1 MAVTPSFQYTLAS
14 ASYVKGA
21 AAAALNGT
29 ATVTDGGTVGYQW
42 QQSANNSSWTNI
54 SGATGATYTP
64 PTSAA
69 GTVYYRVIATNRVSA
84 LYPATNLYPAAN
96 LYPNLA
102 SSASA
107 TSGSAAITVTNP
119 ASTPVFSKQPVSAS
133 YNQGDGAAALTVAA
147 SATYGTIS
155 YQWQRSA
162 DGASWSNI
170 SGATGPS
177 YTPSTA
183 AGGAVYYR
191 AVATSTLDGT
201 TASANSDPALI
212 TVYTASAPVWQ
223 QNPAGASYLVG
234 DTPAPLTAKAT
245 APRGTIT
252 YQWQSSPDGNSWT
265 AISGATGESYTP
277 SAAAA
282 GVTYY
287 RAVATNTVGTST
299 AQSQSAAAAI
309 TVYGASQPVF
319 SIQPAGG
326 EYGLDD
332 PAAPLTVKASAER
345 GTISYQWQRSAG
357 GASWTNISGAT
368 GESYT
373 PPTSAEGTVFYRAV
387 ATNTV
392 GTSAASAAS
401 NSAAIAVYTAAPPVF
416 VKDLVPAS
424 YDAGASPAALD
435 GTATVLRGSLGY
447 QWQKSG
453 DANTWE
459 DIPGAVSSQYTPPT
473 GEGGTTYYRVIATN
487 TVGSTT
493 ASAESNPA
501 AITVYVAEEPVF
513 SLQPESAVYYE
524 NAVPAPLTAQ
534 AAAPRGTISYQ
545 WQESADG
552 ESWTDIPGATSAS
565 WTPATGAEGRT
576 LYRIK
581 ATNTVGNTTAS
592 GYSQA
597 AQITI
602 LAAQVPVFLAPLENG
617 SYTKGLVAKKLDGRA
632 ETGDGG
638 TITYQW
644 YRGES
649 AEGPFSP
656 IPGANGPQYR
666 PGTLEVG
673 TLWYYVIAT
682 NTKETSSRTARSN
695 LAQIVVKRA
704 RLTPAERL
712 LDYRRMVQGPFI
724 KLCRLRFLQPDGSTA
739 FALDNNPRNQRNA
752 NFIAQGTIHCNLQN
766 GCRRTAEVT
775 LGNLD
780 GDFDFNVN
788 RVWFG
793 QEIAIDEGL
802 ILSDGSEYYL
812 QQGIFLP
819 VDPVENLSPASRTMT
834 YQLTDKWAMLDGT
847 LGGRLEG
854 TYQVEAG
861 TGIFPPIAALLAED
875 RGNGR
880 PVDNIPPVFTEYYNG
895 KTQALPEGG
904 TGALTDAPY
913 TLTVEGGGSKADVIL
928 GLAGMVNAWIGYDSA
943 GALRLDPSQDDLLDS
958 DKPVEWQFS
967 MSRAKLLGAAYQSK
981 NTEVYNDYIVV
992 GELLGDAAQPKGRAQ
1007 NLDPASDTN
1016 IRLIG
1021 RKTFWMQAPGYGTDT
1036 MCRDLAAWKLKRAA
1050 AMQKAVTISCG
1061 QLFHIR
1067 ENSLVTIVRTDKP
1080 GSPVERHLVMG
1091 FSRPLS
1097 WSGEMTINAVS
1108 VQDLPIATVI

>member
-1 MAVTPSFQYTLAS
+1 MAVTPSFQNTLSS

-21 AAAALNGT
+21 AAVALNGA

-42 QQSANNSSWTNI
+42 QRSTNNSTWTNI

-64 PTSAA
+64 PTSAV

-84 LYPATNLYPAAN
+84 LYPTTNLYPATN
-96 LYPNLA
+96 RYPNVA

-133 YNQGDGAAALTVAA
+133 YNQGASAAALTVAA
-147 SATYGTIS
+147 SATYGAIS

-162 DGASWSNI
+162 NNSTWTNI
-170 SGATGPS
+170 SGATGAN
-177 YTPSTA
+177 YTPSTST
-183 AGGAVYYR
+183 GGAVYYR
-191 AVATSTLDGT
+191 AVATSILDGT
-201 TASANSDPALI
+201 TASANSDAALI
-212 TVYTASAPVWQ
+212 TVYTASAPIWQ
-223 QNPAGASYLVG
+223 QNPAAASYFVG
-234 DTPAPLTAKAT
+234 DAPVPLTAKAT
-245 APRGTIT
+245 APRGTIA
-252 YQWQSSPDGNSWT
+252 YQWQSSPNGSSWT
-265 AISGATGESYTP
+265 AISGATGERYTP
-277 SAAAA
+277 SASAA

-287 RAVATNTVGTST
+287 RTVATNTVGTSSASST
-299 AQSQSAAAAI
+299 SNSAAV

-319 SIQPAGG
+319 SLQPADG
-326 EYGLDD
+326 EYGLND
-332 PAAPLTVKASAER
+332 PAAPLTAKASAER
-345 GTISYQWQRSAG
+345 GTISYQWQTSVDG
-357 GASWTNISGAT
+357 VSWTDIPGAV

-373 PPTSAEGTVFYRAV
+373 PATSAEGTVSYRVAV
-387 ATNTV
+387 TNTV
-392 GTSAASAAS
+392 GTSTASANS
-401 NSAAIAVYTAAPPVF
+401 NSAAVTVYTAAPPVF
-416 VKDLVPAS
+416 TKDLVSAS

-435 GTATVLRGSLGY
+435 GTATVLRGSLSY
-447 QWQKSG
+447 QWQKSR
-453 DANTWE
+453 DAGTWE
-459 DIPGAVSSQYTPPT
+459 NIPGAVSPQYTPPT
-473 GEGGTTYYRVIATN
+473 SAGGTLYYRVIATN
-487 TVGSTT
+487 TVGTSTD
-493 ASAESNPA
+493 SATSNLA
-501 AITVYVAEEPVF
+501 AITVYVAVEPVF

-524 NAVPAPLTAQ
+524 NAVPTPMTAQ
-534 AAAPRGTISYQ
+534 AAAPHGTISYQ

-565 WTPATGAEGRT
+565 WTPATGAAGRT
-576 LYRIK
+576 FYRVK
-581 ATNTVGNTTAS
+581 ATNTVGNTSAS
-592 GYSQA
+592 GYSQT

-602 LAAQVPVFLAPLENG
+602 LAAQAPVFLAPLENG

-649 AEGPFSP
+649 VEGPFTP
-656 IPGANGPQYR
+656 IAGANDPQYR
-666 PGTLEVG
+666 PGTLDVG
-673 TLWYYVIAT
+673 TLWYYVTAT

-704 RLTPAERL
+704 RFTPAQQL

-739 FALDNNPRNQRNA
+739 FALDNNPRNQRNV
-752 NFIAQGTIHCNLQN
+752 NFITQGTIHCNLQN
-766 GCRRTAEVT
+766 GRRRTAEVT

-780 GDFDFNVN
+780 GEFDFNVN

-819 VDPVENLSPASRTMT
+819 VDPVENLSPANRTMT
-834 YQLTDKWAMLDGT
+834 YPLTDKWAMVDGS

-854 TYQVEAG
+854 TYQVEKG
-861 TGIFPPIAALLAED
+861 TAIFPPIAALLAED

-895 KTQALPEGG
+895 KTQTLPEGG
-904 TGALTDAPY
+904 TAALTDAPY
-913 TLTVEGGGSKADVIL
+913 TLTMDGGGSKAEVIL
-928 GLAGMVNAWIGYDSA
+928 GLTGMVNAWVGYDPA
-943 GALRLDPSQDDLLDS
+943 GALRVDPSQDDLLDS

-967 MSRAKLLGAAYQSK
+967 MSQAKLLGAAYQSK

-992 GELLGDAAQPKGRAQ
+992 GELLGEAAQPKGRAQ

-1021 RKTFWMQAPGYGTDT
+1021 RKTFWMQAPGYGTDA

-1097 WSGEMTINAVS
+1097 WNGEMTINAVS
-1108 VQDLPIATVI
+1108 VQDLPIATVV